1 MIWSSAVNLFLL
13 SSGINTIAAAK
24 RDLSSDFKKLKN
36 EVLVNLQHLVENLG
50 AKKKDFLSILVGLPR
65 AYWRRLERAR

>member
-1 MIWSSAVNLFLL
+1 MNLFLL

-50 AKKKDFLSILVGLPR
+50 AKKKDFLSILVGPPACL
-65 AYWRRLERAR
+65 LKG